1 VTPRKERWLSVRRIA
16 LFAWVLVL
24 VGCARSENPL
34 PGYTR
39 SSVDEHAS
47 IVHAIVDYYA
57 ARQRAVMFG
66 DAALLFDAYPKLA
79 HGENL
84 REGINLDALFV
95 KMMRDD
101 RVTKVTDELERY
113 EPVRSYIKGNAAV
126 GFVHGVETWH
136 YHGGPGSG
144 EFFTRIDLASDAER
158 WVVERTDEQMMG
170 ERRPRTPNP

>member
-1 VTPRKERWLSVRRIA
+1 M
-16 LFAWVLVL
+16 FVLVL
-24 VGCARSENPL
+24 VAASGCAGSVDPL

-39 SSVDEHAS
+39 ASVEEHAS
-47 IVHAIVDYYA
+47 IVHAIVDYYT

-79 HGENL
+79 QGENL
-84 REGINLDALFV
+84 REGINLDAFFV
-95 KMMRDD
+95 RLMRDD
-101 RVTKVTDELERY
+101 RVTQVTVELERY
-113 EPVRSYIKGNAAV
+113 EPMRTYVKGTVGV

-144 EFFTRIDLASDAER
+144 EFFTRIDLAREADR

-170 ERRPRTPNP
+170 ERPPRTPNP

>member
-1 VTPRKERWLSVRRIA
+1 VFVLLFVVVT
-16 LFAWVLVL
+16 
-24 VGCARSENPL
+24 GCASPVDPL

-39 SSVDEHAS
+39 ASVEQHAS
-47 IVHAIVDYYA
+47 IVHAIVDYYG

-84 REGINLDALFV
+84 REGINLDSFFV
-95 KMMRDD
+95 RLMRDD
-101 RVTKVTDELERY
+101 RVTKVTVELERY
-113 EPVRSYIKGNAAV
+113 EPVRTYVKGNAAV

-144 EFFTRIDLASDAER
+144 EFFTRVDLARDADR

-170 ERRPRTPNP
+170 ERPPRTP

>member
-1 VTPRKERWLSVRRIA
+1 VFVLLSVVA
-16 LFAWVLVL
+16 T
-24 VGCARSENPL
+24 GCARAVFPQPDPL

-39 SSVDEHAS
+39 ASVEEHAS

-66 DAALLFDAYPKLA
+66 DAALLFDEYPKLA
-79 HGENL
+79 QGENL
-84 REGINLDALFV
+84 REGINLDGFFV
-95 KMMRDD
+95 RLMRDD
-101 RVTKVTDELERY
+101 RVTKVTVELERY
-113 EPVRSYIKGNAAV
+113 GPVRTYVNGGAAV

-158 WVVERTDEQMMG
+158 WAVQRTDEQMMG
-170 ERRPRTPNP
+170 ERAPRTP

>member
-1 VTPRKERWLSVRRIA
+1 MFVLLFVVVT
-16 LFAWVLVL
+16 
-24 VGCARSENPL
+24 GCAGSVDPL

-39 SSVDEHAS
+39 ASLEEHAS

-79 HGENL
+79 QGEDL
-84 REGINLDALFV
+84 REGINLDGFFV
-95 KMMRDD
+95 RLMRDD
-101 RVTKVTDELERY
+101 RVTKVTVELERY
-113 EPVRSYIKGNAAV
+113 EPVRTYVSGAAAV

-136 YHGGPGSG
+136 YPHSGPGSG
-144 EFFTRIDLASDAER
+144 EFFTRIDLANDAHR
-158 WVVERTDEQMMG
+158 WAIERTDEQMMG

>member
-1 VTPRKERWLSVRRIA
+1 VFA
-16 LFAWVLVL
+16 LLFGVAT
-24 VGCARSENPL
+24 GCARAVFPQPDPL

-39 SSVDEHAS
+39 ASVEEHAS

-66 DAALLFDAYPKLA
+66 DAALLFDEYPKLA
-79 HGENL
+79 QGENL
-84 REGINLDALFV
+84 REGINLDGFFV
-95 KMMRDD
+95 RLMRDD
-101 RVTKVTDELERY
+101 RVTKVTVELERY
-113 EPVRSYIKGNAAV
+113 GPVRTYVKGGAAV

-170 ERRPRTPNP
+170 ERPPRTPNP